1 MTKPPDPKGP
11 DLNKESRNNNPFLIE
26 TDINLSELTRDVAAL
41 NDREDIADLNDEIS
55 RLHKIIEEYDDR
67 LSSLVSSHEEDLST
81 MKLNYDNAIIEK
93 DKTINS
99 QHTRI
104 NDLVIA
110 NETEITSLKS
120 QIPLRKY
127 TNHEDK
133 YSIKTSR
140 KKKGSN
146 SNLALP
152 AKCEFNSCDNVN
164 VDLVKCCRCEKW
176 VCEKC
181 NDVPVSKLKLVTDKC
196 PTVYFVCKQCD
207 NSILTTSESEQQMTH
222 ELRIL
227 KQNENNHKDL
237 LNERENTIDDLHMK
251 IKDLEEC
258 ITPVAS
264 QQDAINQS
272 TNVQNMFSQL
282 ESKIEQ
288 ILDRK
293 LDEKMETMNKFSETI
308 VKEVKT
314 NKDGVVDKL
323 EKVMSANKTFAES
336 VAKSTVNVRPTGAGS
351 PEVNDFRA
359 IMNEQRNMEL
369 NEANERKSRASNI
382 IIHGVSESGKPDK
395 DETKKH
401 DVDFIQEF
409 LRVIG
414 VNATI
419 KSTFRLGKPD
429 DAKKRPIKVITANEN
444 EKDMIM
450 ANLKRLKDQDAYRG
464 ISITDDYTINERN
477 LIRSK
482 AEEAKKNNEK
492 EPADS
497 QFIWRVRGTPKNGL
511 TLKKFRKP
519 QVAAVGSSLMDL
531 M

>member
-1 MTKPPDPKGP
+1 
-11 DLNKESRNNNPFLIE
+11 
-26 TDINLSELTRDVAAL
+26 
-41 NDREDIADLNDEIS
+41 
-55 RLHKIIEEYDDR
+55 
-67 LSSLVSSHEEDLST
+67 
-81 MKLNYDNAIIEK
+81 
-93 DKTINS
+93 
-99 QHTRI
+99 
-104 NDLVIA
+104 
-110 NETEITSLKS
+110 
-120 QIPLRKY
+120 
-127 TNHEDK
+127 
-133 YSIKTSR
+133 
-140 KKKGSN
+140 
-146 SNLALP
+146 
-152 AKCEFNSCDNVN
+152 
-164 VDLVKCCRCEKW
+164 
-176 VCEKC
+176 
-181 NDVPVSKLKLVTDKC
+181 
-196 PTVYFVCKQCD
+196 
-207 NSILTTSESEQQMTH
+207 
-222 ELRIL
+222 
-227 KQNENNHKDL
+227 
-237 LNERENTIDDLHMK
+237 
-251 IKDLEEC
+251 
-258 ITPVAS
+258 
-264 QQDAINQS
+264 
-272 TNVQNMFSQL
+272 MFSQL

-323 EKVMSANKTFAES
+323 EKVMSANKTFAET
-336 VAKSTVNVRPTGAGS
+336 VVKSTVNVRPTGAGS